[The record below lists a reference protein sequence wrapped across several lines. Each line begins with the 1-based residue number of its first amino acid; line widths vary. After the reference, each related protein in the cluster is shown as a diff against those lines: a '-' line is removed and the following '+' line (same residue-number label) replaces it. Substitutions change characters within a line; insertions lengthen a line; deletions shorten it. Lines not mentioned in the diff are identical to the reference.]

1 MLSDSIIASSGMS
14 IEKYLVDMDTSGLD
28 RTHWGGFVEIAV
40 LAVIRKTAVHILTE
54 SCQQYKLVST
64 IQSQHKDH
72 LMLLWTGNQYDALL
86 PSKATSNE
94 FMSKAVAFQAKAE
107 AASSRASSNVVAAQ
121 TSKSKTIIQT
131 VSAKAKSASSR
142 AALSK
147 AVAAQTVKVKTIIQ
161 TANAKAK
168 AASSRAASSRAASS
182 RAASSSASSSSAS
195 SSTNWGLVGFTIFE
209 QQMQAE
215 VASSLQSM
223 RCFAEFSKKQLFA
236 ALAENK
242 DLQNKMICKDS
253 AWMLQQK
260 TMARLQDQA
269 RDAWT
274 KYNEALLDRAGAL
287 QTAAEACDALYD
299 RVPASGESRA
309 AFKKRKREAQP
320 PADPELK
327 RPVGRQ

>member
-40 LAVIRKTAVHILTE
+40 LAVIRKTAVHIFTE
-54 SCQQYKLVST
+54 SCQQYELFET
-64 IQSQHKDH
+64 IQCQHKDH

-168 AASSRAASSRAASS
+168 AASSRAASS